1 MLMVKSGGS
10 TFSEIVQDDTVVF
23 WEELIE
29 TVPSWMEFYLDQMM
43 QSAPVGS
50 IFEARSTTAGVVVD
64 IWKPKADFVPEVIG
78 GEPVHR
84 TKMIPV
90 FNGVI
95 RLCRTDIMNMIANA
109 D

>member
-23 WEELIE
+23 WDGLIE
-29 TVPSWMEFYLDQMM
+29 TVPVWMEFHLDQMM

-78 GEPVHR
+78 EPVHR

-95 RLCRTDIMNMIANA
+95 RLCRGDIMNMIANV